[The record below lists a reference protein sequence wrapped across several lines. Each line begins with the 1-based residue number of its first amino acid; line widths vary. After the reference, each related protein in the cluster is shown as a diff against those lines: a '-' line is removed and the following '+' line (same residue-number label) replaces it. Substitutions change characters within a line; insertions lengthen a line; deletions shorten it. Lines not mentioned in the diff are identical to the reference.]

1 MATQLD
7 YYGILQVH
15 PRAEKEVI
23 DAAYRRLAAKYH
35 PDVNQASDAS
45 ERMKQINTA
54 YEVLS
59 DPVKRAAYDAARG
72 VTPSTGTPPR
82 AGGTSQ
88 HSDKARRNLT
98 IVVGLVLLVV
108 VASRLGPALLLLVT
122 RFVLPLVVISLV
134 VWLLF
139 NLAKRCLDGCAQSVS
154 PSEDRV
160 PPRFWRNNET
170 VVATSSP
177 SSGRL

>member
-15 PRAEKEVI
+15 PRAEREVI

-35 PDVNQASDAS
+35 PDVSQVSDAS

-72 VTPSTGTPPR
+72 VASSPDTPPHATAR
-82 AGGTSQ
+82 SRYLIN
-88 HSDKARRNLT
+88 ARRTSLIAAGLMLLT
-98 IVVGLVLLVV
+98 V
-108 VASRLGPALLLLVT
+108 VAFRLGPSFLLLVPKLV
-122 RFVLPLVVISLV
+122 VLLVVISLV
-134 VWLLF
+134 VWLLST
-139 NLAKRCLDGCAQSVS
+139 LAKPKG
-154 PSEDRV
+154 
-160 PPRFWRNNET
+160 
-170 VVATSSP
+170 
-177 SSGRL
+177 

>member
-72 VTPSTGTPPR
+72 VAPSPDTPPHAS
-82 AGGTSQ
+82 AGSRYP
-88 HSDKARRNLT
+88 SKAWRTLLIAAGLT
-98 IVVGLVLLVV
+98 LLAVMV
-108 VASRLGPALLLLVT
+108 FRLGPALLSLVLKL
-122 RFVLPLVVISLV
+122 VVPLVVISLLS
-134 VWLLF
+134 WLLF
-139 NLAKRCLDGCAQSVS
+139 TLAKLR
-154 PSEDRV
+154 R
-160 PPRFWRNNET
+160 
-170 VVATSSP
+170 
-177 SSGRL
+177 

>member
-15 PRAEKEVI
+15 LRAEKEVI
-23 DAAYRRLAAKYH
+23 DAAYRRLASKYH
-35 PDVNQASDAS
+35 PDVSKVSDAAD
-45 ERMKQINTA
+45 RMKQINAA

-59 DPVKRAAYDAARG
+59 DPDRRAAYDAARG

-88 HSDKARRNLT
+88 HSDKARRTLT
-98 IVVGLVLLVV
+98 IVVGLVLLAV
-108 VASRLGPALLLLVT
+108 VAFRLVPALLLLVT
-122 RFVLPLVVISLV
+122 RFVVPLVVISLF

-139 NLAKRCLDGCAQSVS
+139 TLAK
-154 PSEDRV
+154 
-160 PPRFWRNNET
+160 PR
-170 VVATSSP
+170 
-177 SSGRL
+177 G